1 MSAVAGRALEPA
13 HLLYGRLL
21 ASAAAGDSGEGAFRI
36 AGGGSWKL
44 PVQRWLA
51 PVDAADR
58 ALLAHAT
65 APVLDIGCGPGR
77 HLAALAQAGREGLGL
92 DLSPVAVRIARA
104 RGAEAIL
111 RSVFADVPRAG
122 TWRTALLLDGNV
134 GIGGRPEA
142 LLARA
147 RDLVAPGGVVLVE
160 AARPGLPTRRERV
173 RLETRGAM
181 SPWFGWATVGVD
193 GIPAL
198 AAAAGLGCAEI
209 LALGGRWFAR
219 LERPG

>member
-1 MSAVAGRALEPA
+1 MTAVVPRALEPA
-13 HLLYGRLL
+13 ELLYGRLL
-21 ASAAAGDSGEGAFRI
+21 ASAAAGSGDEAAVRV
-36 AGGGSWKL
+36 AGERPRRL
-44 PVQRWLA
+44 PLRRWLA

-58 ALLAHAT
+58 ALLAHAV

-77 HLAALAQAGREGLGL
+77 HLAALAAAGHEGLGL

-104 RGAEAIL
+104 RGADAIL

-122 TWRTALLLDGNV
+122 TWRTALLLDGNI

-147 RDLVAPGGVVLVE
+147 RDLIAPDGAVLVE
-160 AARPGLPTRRERV
+160 AAPPGRPTRRERV

-193 GIPAL
+193 GVPSL
-198 AAAAGLGCAEI
+198 ARAAELRCAGI
-209 LALGGRWFAR
+209 LCCGGRWFAR
-219 LERPG
+219 LEPPR